1 MVRRSGRPTHQLGSG
16 NTSRQ
21 IAVVVIVVVA
31 AASPAA
37 LMLDHELLSVPGLA
51 KEVPDASRAELQAAK
66 GNHPQQVA
74 QTWSDSCRSVL
85 LQSWA

>member
-1 MVRRSGRPTHQLGSG
+1 MARRSARPTHQRGYEDMSQ
-16 NTSRQ
+16 Q

-37 LMLDHELLSVPGLA
+37 LSLDRGLLSVPGLA
-51 KEVPDASRAELQAAK
+51 KVVPVASRAELQAAE

-74 QTWSDSCRSVL
+74 QTCYSVSLWSS
-85 LQSWA
+85 A